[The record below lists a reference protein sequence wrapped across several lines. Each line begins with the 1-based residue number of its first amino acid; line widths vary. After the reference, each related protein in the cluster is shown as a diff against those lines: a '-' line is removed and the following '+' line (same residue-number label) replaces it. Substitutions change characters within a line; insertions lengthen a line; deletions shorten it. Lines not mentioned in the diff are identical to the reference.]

1 MEFNL
6 NIELLKFLVTIGAI
20 LLGIAVITSKNPII
34 ALFNLITLYLLVAI
48 YLIIVGIAY
57 MGISYII
64 IYVGAIAILFL
75 FIIMMIDIEVV
86 PSTTKNR
93 KTTPLIFVLF
103 FAFIY
108 IMSQFVK
115 YLELTQFTNSFSSK
129 IKTIYLELINL
140 DDQLSIVNLSNNS
153 IEASLN
159 LDNSL
164 HSIEDSIGTS
174 LLNSNYKEENISID
188 DNVIVDV
195 ENHAVS
201 INNNI
206 VQSIPNK
213 NINLGIEEL
222 DILNFLYKNFNN
234 TVIKGIIETHSDTVN
249 FVYYSVITPTWDSM
263 LGNITQVAAIS
274 ENLYSTYSSFLY
286 ILSVLLLLGMIGA
299 IILTGT
305 DSHGI
310 KIVSRFNNKKT
321 VHKSSILKRNEK
333 KQLGSYQLIGLFYLS
348 ENPIFNKYS
357 SYFDLFTSFISKIIM
372 NKDIIISGIILS
384 IGILFVSWCLYFI
397 IKLKIIKKKTLYS
410 HQEKIKSSHYS
421 VVDIPLQSKLIRDDK
436 RRIKLEWIDNEWR
449 WVEVPENAP
458 DPRELRRRNNNGER
472 PNNEGDDPNTGDGG
486 PNNGA
491 GDSGNGTG
499 ANGTGNDNGTGNGT
513 GNDNNNT
520 NGNNNGTG
528 NDNGNSNGTNNNGNG
543 AENNGNN
550 EGDQGNSTGSEAPSM
565 SATEAQLRSE
575 WEDALRRVQEARPE
589 LPNNTEAALERVWD
603 NIDRFVPRETTPE
616 DVRVNHISRMLD
628 TFRET
633 YGLNGSGTNGGG
645 TGANRGVIFA
655 YFVLDSDNYLSSLH
669 LFGRDVLNYLI
680 SLNWENY
687 KNLSLLLLLL
697 SLICLGILFTYFI
710 WSEIISKRKIK
721 LFSSLKDSYYMDIYE
736 WNIKELMFFAKRKKN
751 KKKHKKDKKKNE
763 EEPGRS
769 RSGSPFGETEQ
780 PGSSSWEEPRPSSN
794 SPSGE
799 QPSSSSG
806 QQPGSQGSPSGQQ
819 PGGSQGSPS
828 GQQPGSPSGRQPHF
842 PSVQTEESGS
852 SSEQR
857 EQRSSPSSPRR
868 EEQRPTS
875 SSGRQRSSG
884 SPLRQQPSSSNQPPT
899 NPQGPS
905 SSNTGGIGPQ
915 PVREP
920 TLAMKRMMVRI
931 HAAEKDLEREFR
943 GSHLPDINETWETYM
958 QENPDWTEAEC
969 LREMNGVLYMLQHGD
984 RRRIRGLMAD
994 LEKMKINKGPGPGP
1008 GPGPSAGASK
1018 ATFYIPFFIND
1029 DTSIYFSSSR
1039 LFIHEEYFSLN
1050 WISILW
1056 GIGSLIIVCSSL
1068 YIYYINVGQ
1077 IENSRDIGWPY
1088 WRFIAFILPIR
1099 EADSIETRD
1108 SLLDDILHDEF
1119 VWQMV
1124 CIFLVFCYLW
1134 LRVKPII
1141 IRWLSVYLKY
1151 REEFEKANNTIKE
1164 LTDIKARLL
1173 KEIEWERWARFYYAK
1188 SYRKMAA
1195 KYKKLKLNQDR
1206 NIRQNK
1212 TKFRNLKGLVSIP
1225 FFLDYNS
1232 DSISYLI
1239 GFPTQLGYF
1248 VSIIVIISLLL
1259 LNINIAFSISNIYVA
1274 KGGGFE
1280 CGFTGFL
1287 QTRERYNVVFYKV
1300 GILFLMFDLEIF
1312 VTFPFPVGSAKAQ
1325 ILNIL
1330 SVLAFLYVLM
1340 FGLSFELKKGTIDF
1354 EKRPSI

>member
-140 DDQLSIVNLSNNS
+140 DDQLSVVNLSNNS

-164 HSIEDSIGTS
+164 HTIEDSIGTS

-188 DNVIVDV
+188 DNVIIDV
-195 ENHAVS
+195 ENHAVN

-222 DILNFLYKNFNN
+222 DILNFFYKNFNN
-234 TVIKGIIETHSDTVN
+234 TVIKGIIETHSDSVN
-249 FVYYSVITPTWDSM
+249 FVYYSVIIPTWDSM

-305 DSHGI
+305 DSHDI
-310 KIVSRFNNKKT
+310 KIVSMFNNKKT
-321 VHKSSILKRNEK
+321 VNKSSILKRNEK

-348 ENPIFNKYS
+348 DNPIFNKYAP
-357 SYFDLFTSFISKIIM
+357 YFDLFISFTSKIII
-372 NKDIIISGIILS
+372 NKDIIISGILIG

-397 IKLKIIKKKTLYS
+397 IKLKRVKKKTLLS
-410 HQEKIKSSHYS
+410 HQEKMRSSHYS
-421 VVDIPLQSKLIRDDK
+421 VIDIPLQSKLIRDDK

-449 WVEVPENAP
+449 WVEVHSNSP
-458 DPRELRRRNNNGER
+458 DPRELRRRNN
-472 PNNEGDDPNTGDGG
+472 EGDNPNTGDGG

-491 GDSGNGTG
+491 GDNGNGTG
-499 ANGTGNDNGTGNGT
+499 ANGNGNDNGTGNGNDNGT
-513 GNDNNNT
+513 GND

-528 NDNGNSNGTNNNGNG
+528 NDNGNNNNGNR

-550 EGDQGNSTGSEAPSM
+550 EGDQGNSTGPEATSM

-575 WEDALRRVQEARPE
+575 WEDALRQVQEARPE

-633 YGLNGSGTNGGG
+633 YGLNGNGTNGGG
-645 TGANRGVIFA
+645 TGTNRGVIFA
-655 YFVLDSDNYLSSLH
+655 YFVLDSENCLSSLH
-669 LFGRDVLNYLI
+669 SFGRDVLNYLVT
-680 SLNWENY
+680 LNWENY
-687 KNLSLLLLLL
+687 KNLSLLFLII
-697 SLICLGILFTYFI
+697 SLICLGILFSYFIYIFI
-710 WSEIISKRKIK
+710 WSEIINKRKIK
-721 LFSSLKDSYYMDIYE
+721 LFSSVKDSYYMDIHE
-736 WNIKELMFFAKRKKN
+736 WNLKELVFFAKKKKN

-763 EEPGRS
+763 EEPGGS
-769 RSGSPFGETEQ
+769 RSGSPFGDIEQ
-780 PGSSSWEEPRPSSN
+780 PGSSSGEGQRPSSN
-794 SPSGE
+794 YPSGE
-799 QPSSSSG
+799 QPGSSSG
-806 QQPGSQGSPSGQQ
+806 QQPGEPS
-819 PGGSQGSPS
+819 SPS
-828 GQQPGSPSGRQPHF
+828 GQQPGSPSGRQPHY
-842 PSVQTEESGS
+842 PSGQTEEPGS
-852 SSEQR
+852 SSEQK
-857 EQRSSPSSPRR
+857 EQRSSSSSPRR

-884 SPLRQQPSSSNQPPT
+884 FPVRQESSSSNQPFN

-905 SSNTGGIGPQ
+905 SSNTGRIAPQ

-920 TLAMKRMMVRI
+920 TMAMKRMMVRI
-931 HAAEKDLEREFR
+931 HAAEKDLEGEFR
-943 GSHLPDINETWETYM
+943 GSHLPDVNETWETYM
-958 QENPDWTEAEC
+958 KENPDWTEAEC
-969 LREMNGVLYMLQHGD
+969 LREMNGILYMLQHGD
-984 RRRIRGLMAD
+984 RRRIRGLMTD
-994 LEKMKINKGPGPGP
+994 LEKMKMNKGPGPGP
-1008 GPGPSAGASK
+1008 GPGPSAGTSTAI
-1018 ATFYIPFFIND
+1018 FY
-1029 DTSIYFSSSR
+1029 
-1039 LFIHEEYFSLN
+1039 
-1050 WISILW
+1050 
-1056 GIGSLIIVCSSL
+1056 
-1068 YIYYINVGQ
+1068 
-1077 IENSRDIGWPY
+1077 
-1088 WRFIAFILPIR
+1088 
-1099 EADSIETRD
+1099 
-1108 SLLDDILHDEF
+1108 
-1119 VWQMV
+1119 
-1124 CIFLVFCYLW
+1124 
-1134 LRVKPII
+1134 
-1141 IRWLSVYLKY
+1141 
-1151 REEFEKANNTIKE
+1151 
-1164 LTDIKARLL
+1164 
-1173 KEIEWERWARFYYAK
+1173 
-1188 SYRKMAA
+1188 
-1195 KYKKLKLNQDR
+1195 
-1206 NIRQNK
+1206 
-1212 TKFRNLKGLVSIP
+1212 IP

-1239 GFPTQLGYF
+1239 GFPTPLGYF

-1280 CGFTGFL
+1280 CGFTSFL